1 MNKKSK
7 LLKVNLPFIEYNWY
21 KEITENEIPNIKIIE
36 DQIDSFLFAI
46 HHQND
51 IKMSYLKEELMIIT
65 KIMIGKSVI
74 IQISKDYQE
83 KFLEINRFIKKY
95 FDSSPRV
102 ITW

>member
-1 MNKKSK
+1 
-7 LLKVNLPFIEYNWY
+7 
-21 KEITENEIPNIKIIE
+21 
-36 DQIDSFLFAI
+36 
-46 HHQND
+46 
-51 IKMSYLKEELMIIT
+51 MSYLKEELMIIT
-65 KIMIGKSVI
+65 KLMIGKSVI